1 MFQSRLVISL
11 AACVLALFGATLTAN
26 AQGGDVGFA
35 GGGSFY
41 INQTVTS
48 PAGEATAGFQP
59 GFAVSAW
66 GGHNTHD
73 YVGGEVRYLFQQQDM
88 KLEGSGE
95 KVTFGGR
102 THAIHYNLLI
112 HAAPRDSNV
121 RPFFAVG
128 GGIKGFQ
135 GTGTE
140 SADQPLQEIAI
151 LSRTT
156 EWKPLIVFGGGVKFA
171 ISDNVDLRVEV
182 YDYMSQTPKKVIA
195 PAPGAS
201 IGSWFHNF
209 VPMFGVSF
217 RF

>member
-11 AACVLALFGATLTAN
+11 AACVLLFFGATQAAN
-26 AQGGDVGFA
+26 AQGGEVGFA

-41 INQTVTS
+41 INQTVKAE
-48 PAGEATAGFQP
+48 AGEIKAGFEP

-66 GGHNTHD
+66 GGHNMHR
-73 YVGGEVRYLFQQQDM
+73 YVGGEVRYMFQQQDM
-88 KLEGSGE
+88 KLDGSGE
-95 KVTFGGR
+95 KVTFSGR
-102 THAIHYNLLI
+102 SHAVHYNVLI
-112 HAAPRDSNV
+112 HTASTDSNV

-140 SADQPLQEIAI
+140 SVDQPLQEFAL
-151 LSRTT
+151 LSKTT

-171 ISDNVDLRVEV
+171 VSESVLLRVEV
-182 YDYMSQTPKKVIA
+182 YNYMSQTPKKVIA

-201 IGSWFHNF
+201 IGSWFHNL
-209 VPMFGVSF
+209 VPMFGLSIQF
-217 RF
+217 